1 MQVSAQVLLSVGAI
15 LLIAIAADWIGRNS
29 FLPRVTLLMIFGI
42 VIGEQGLGLIP
53 MVIVEQFESI
63 AMIALLMVG
72 FLIGGKLA
80 DDSMDG
86 QLIRAMT
93 IGLVTVL
100 ATFALVSLGLLLF
113 GVEMEVAII
122 LGCIATATAP
132 AATLDVISES
142 EFKGPF
148 PGLLAAIVALDDAF
162 GLILFSVVI
171 AILAAL
177 TGNGA
182 SASPVLETLRETGGA
197 ILLGLLIGLPA
208 AFLTGRL
215 RPGQPMLLEALG
227 LVFICGGLAIWLE
240 VSYLIAAIVMGLVV
254 GRLAKH
260 HEYPFHE
267 IEGVEWVFLIIFFT
281 LAGATLSFEVL
292 GAVGFLGIVY
302 ILLRFAGKVAGGWI
316 GAFAGSTDTPTRN
329 WIGFAMLPQAGVA
342 VGMALAAAIVFP
354 QHRQTLLT
362 VVIASTIF
370 FELVGPV
377 FTRQA
382 LLRVQS
388 ARQDGIK

>member
-132 AATLDVISES
+132 AAT
-142 EFKGPF
+142 
-148 PGLLAAIVALDDAF
+148 
-162 GLILFSVVI
+162 
-171 AILAAL
+171 
-177 TGNGA
+177 
-182 SASPVLETLRETGGA
+182 ASPR
-197 ILLGLLIGLPA
+197 
-208 AFLTGRL
+208 
-215 RPGQPMLLEALG
+215 
-227 LVFICGGLAIWLE
+227 
-240 VSYLIAAIVMGLVV
+240 
-254 GRLAKH
+254 
-260 HEYPFHE
+260 
-267 IEGVEWVFLIIFFT
+267 
-281 LAGATLSFEVL
+281 
-292 GAVGFLGIVY
+292 
-302 ILLRFAGKVAGGWI
+302 
-316 GAFAGSTDTPTRN
+316 TP
-329 WIGFAMLPQAGVA
+329 V
-342 VGMALAAAIVFP
+342 
-354 QHRQTLLT
+354 
-362 VVIASTIF
+362 
-370 FELVGPV
+370 
-377 FTRQA
+377 
-382 LLRVQS
+382 
-388 ARQDGIK
+388 